1 MQSII
6 WRLNKREMDRLT
18 SLAVFVSTVEEGSLA
33 AAARRFGLSP
43 AMAGKHVS
51 ALEATLNA
59 RLLQRT
65 TRRLNLTETGR
76 AYYRRCKRILDEFDE
91 ANREAG
97 DAQDTPRGLLKIAAP
112 VTFSAL
118 HLGDVVGRFLEEY
131 PNVSVEFLL
140 SDQFVD
146 LVDEG
151 VDLAIRIGRLPDSD
165 LVARRLAPC
174 RMVACASPA
183 YLARRGA
190 PKYPAELS
198 ARSRLAFEGAR
209 SAGDW
214 TFTDA
219 DGNAHAVEGP
229 VRLLANNMQ
238 VLLSAALSGA
248 GIAYG
253 PTFVFGQHLKRGELV
268 AVLPDYIT
276 AELAIHAVYPTSRH
290 IPLKARRFSEFLA
303 AEFDRNP
310 AWD

>member
-1 MQSII
+1 
-6 WRLNKREMDRLT
+6 MDRLT

-51 ALEATLNA
+51 ALETALNA
-59 RLLQRT
+59 RLLHRT
-65 TRRLNLTETGR
+65 TRRLSLTEAGQ
-76 AYYRRCKRILDEFDE
+76 AYYRHSKRILEEFDE

-97 DAQDTPRGLLKIAAP
+97 DAHGSPRGLLKIAAP

-118 HLGDVVGRFLEEY
+118 HLGDVVGRFLDGH

-146 LVDEG
+146 LIDEG

-183 YLARRGA
+183 YLARHGA
-190 PKYPAELS
+190 PKRPEDLGV
-198 ARSRLAFEGAR
+198 RSRLAFKGAL

-219 DGNAHAVEGP
+219 DGHAHVVEGP
-229 VRLLANNMQ
+229 VRLFANNMQ
-238 VLLSAALSGA
+238 LLLSAVLSGA

-253 PTFVFGQHLKRGELV
+253 PTFVFGQHLKGGELV
-268 AVLPDYIT
+268 NVLPNYST
-276 AELAIHAVYPTSRH
+276 TELAIHAVYPASRH
-290 IPLKARRFSEFLA
+290 VPLKARRFSEFLA
-303 AEFDRNP
+303 AEFGTNP